1 MAGGERRVRASVARD
16 VAGGRARFRSEALIA
31 GWLQIEH
38 AVADEGHY
46 AARRAHPTNLAV
58 EGGQVEPM
66 GGLGDGDQA
75 GAAIGEVELFGR
87 CAPTGDALAR
97 GWCLRSGRCWS
108 RGRRPHGRAARKTMG
123 GGVGLRPGKH
133 LAHRAGGGRGSGD
146 RHQPSEPRHRPS
158 ERRHRRSEDG
168 HRPSEPRYRPSEPRH
183 PPSEDEHRPSEPRY
197 RPSEDEHRPSRGRC
211 RVFLHQGRC
220 AGDVGPGAGQ
230 TPSGGG
236 AQVGVLSSSEPLRFR
251 LLLKRG
257 LAWAFSSSSSAPA
270 PLARAKR

>member
-133 LAHRAGGGRGSGD
+133 LAHRAGGGEVQGID
-146 RHQPSEPRHRPS
+146 IDLPNL
-158 ERRHRRSEDG
+158 DID
-168 HRPSEPRYRPSEPRH
+168 
-183 PPSEDEHRPSEPRY
+183 PPSLEIDPRKMDIDLRSLDIDLPSLDIHLPRMNIDP
-197 RPSEDEHRPSRGRC
+197 PSLDIDPPKMNIDPPG
-211 RVFLHQGRC
+211 V
-220 AGDVGPGAGQ
+220 DVECFCIKVDVPGM
-230 TPSGGG
+230 SG
-236 AQVGVLSSSEPLRFR
+236 
-251 LLLKRG
+251 RG
-257 LAWAFSSSSSAPA
+257 LARRPPA
-270 PLARAKR
+270 VGLRWGCCRRRNPCVSGCS